1 MKRSLMQSRMLRIAA
16 VAAVFAAVFSIA
28 APMKS
33 TAHSGAKGI
42 VKERMDAMKEMQQA
56 MKALNAML
64 SGEQTMN
71 REAAAGH
78 AAVIHT
84 RAGGTMTSQFPPGS
98 LDHPSEAL
106 PSIWEE
112 WPEFER
118 QAADLEQDA
127 SALLEALG
135 KSGAGRGWE
144 DQFKRVAASC
154 KSCHD
159 DFKKR

>member
-1 MKRSLMQSRMLRIAA
+1 MKCWLMQGWMLLFA
-16 VAAVFAAVFSIA
+16 VLAVS
-28 APMKS
+28 APIESK
-33 TAHSGAKGI
+33 AHSGAKGI

-64 SGEQTMN
+64 SGEQAMN
-71 REAAAGH
+71 AEAAAGH
-78 AAVIHT
+78 AVVIRT
-84 RAGGTMTSQFPPGS
+84 RAGGAMTSQFPPGS

-118 QAADLEQDA
+118 RAAGLEQDA
-127 SALLEALG
+127 GALLEALG
-135 KSGAGRGWE
+135 AAGAGRGWE

-159 DFKKR
+159 DFKKP

>member
-78 AAVIHT
+78 ATVIRAHAGSAMT
-84 RAGGTMTSQFPPGS
+84 RQFPPGS

-135 KSGAGRGWE
+135 AAGAGRGWE
-144 DQFKRVAASC
+144 AQFKRVAASC